1 MVYSI
6 TLQKRNYGG
15 YKTTGYRSPKKEK
28 LVQKIY
34 KKTYP
39 VPVIALV
46 LYIGIVYLFAAV
58 FVYSKGDR
66 IGYIYKF
73 SHKGY
78 LFKTDEGI
86 LKTGFVNFGNTATPN
101 EEWYFSVDNDSVA
114 KQITAIDQRIAV
126 KLYYKE
132 YYTTLFFKGDTKYF
146 VYKMELMP
154 NK

>member
-1 MVYSI
+1 MEETIQQAPEV
-6 TLQKRNYGG
+6 
-15 YKTTGYRSPKKEK
+15 PKKKNWFRRFIKK
-28 LVQKIY
+28 L
-34 KKTYP
+34 TLFLF
-39 VPVIALV
+39 IALV

-86 LKTGFVNFGNTATPN
+86 LKTGFVNFGNTSTPN

-154 NK
+154 TK

>member
-1 MVYSI
+1 MEDIKAVEND
-6 TLQKRNYGG
+6 K
-15 YKTTGYRSPKKEK
+15 PKKTGGRSF
-28 LVQKIY
+28 L
-34 KKTYP
+34 KKFTWFLLF
-39 VPVIALV
+39 ALV
-46 LYIGIVYLFAAV
+46 LYLGITYLLGAV
-58 FVYSKGDR
+58 LVYSKGDR

-86 LKTGFVNFGNTATPN
+86 LKTGFVNIGNTSTPN
-101 EEWYFSVDNDSVA
+101 EEWAFSVDNDSVA
-114 KQITAIDQRIAV
+114 RQITSIDQRIAV

-132 YYTTLFFKGDTKYF
+132 FYTKLFFKGDTKYF